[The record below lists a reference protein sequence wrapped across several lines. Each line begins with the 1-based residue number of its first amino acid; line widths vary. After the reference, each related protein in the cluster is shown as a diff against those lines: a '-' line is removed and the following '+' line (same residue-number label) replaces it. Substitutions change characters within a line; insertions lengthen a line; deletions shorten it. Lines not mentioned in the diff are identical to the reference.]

1 MRCSGTGVSLP
12 GGHSSLTSTKKTTQV
27 CHSFSNSSLSRS
39 LSLFFAQMVD
49 LQCFAVVQGQVGGLK
64 DSEEVTHLL
73 WFPSLVLY

>member
-1 MRCSGTGVSLP
+1 
-12 GGHSSLTSTKKTTQV
+12 
-27 CHSFSNSSLSRS
+27 
-39 LSLFFAQMVD
+39 MVD